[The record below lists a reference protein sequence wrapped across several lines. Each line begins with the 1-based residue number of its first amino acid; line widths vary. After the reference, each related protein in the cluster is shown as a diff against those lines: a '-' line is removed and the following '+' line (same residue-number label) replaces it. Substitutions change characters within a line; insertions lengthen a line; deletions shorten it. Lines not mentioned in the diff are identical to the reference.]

1 VKRVYAGSLD
11 QPSTQPPLITPAV
24 VNTDATDSRV
34 SIEQGVP
41 TLISHVFRRPLERGY
56 RKRRESCRLTVV
68 VPAWGSPKSCVL
80 SAPCLRSTCARY
92 HGSWVD
98 VSEERKRKK
107 E

>member
-1 VKRVYAGSLD
+1 VERVYAGSLD

-56 RKRRESCRLTVV
+56 RKRSESCRLTVV
-68 VPAWGSPKSCVL
+68 VPAWGSPKSRVYPRISL
-80 SAPCLRSTCARY
+80 DGMLFRRHASMY
-92 HGSWVD
+92 GSLLYG
-98 VSEERKRKK
+98 RCGM
-107 E
+107 

>member
-1 VKRVYAGSLD
+1 VERMYAGLSS
-11 QPSTQPPLITPAV
+11 QPETQSPPITPAS
-24 VNTDATDSRV
+24 NTDATGSRA
-34 SIEQGVP
+34 SIKQGVP
-41 TLISHVFRRPLERGY
+41 ALISHVFRRPLERGY